1 MVRWLNS
8 LQKREMHEAAKN
20 VMIAWS
26 LICAFVLIA
35 GLSRTADTDNVML
48 RALGKVL
55 TIDFWSMV
63 WAYPTA
69 GLGIIAFVTWPRQPR
84 QTLAK

>member
-20 VMIAWS
+20 LMVAWS
-26 LICAFVLIA
+26 LICAFALIV

-69 GLGIIAFVTWPRQPR
+69 GLGIIAFVTWPRRPR

>member
-8 LQKREMHEAAKN
+8 LQKHETHEAAKN
-20 VMIAWS
+20 LMVAWS
-26 LICAFVLIA
+26 LICAFALIV

-69 GLGIIAFVTWPRQPR
+69 GLGIIAFVTWPRRPR